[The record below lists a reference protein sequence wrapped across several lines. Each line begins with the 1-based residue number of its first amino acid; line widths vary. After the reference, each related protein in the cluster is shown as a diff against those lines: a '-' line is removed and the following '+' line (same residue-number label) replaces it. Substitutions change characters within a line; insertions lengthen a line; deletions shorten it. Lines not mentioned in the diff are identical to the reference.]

1 LRGTGMNKNELR
13 NLLGKMFSMRE
24 DLKNLMRTGLDWE
37 TISEIYDDLRAAIAD
52 LEEIIDS

>member
-13 NLLGKMFSMRE
+13 NLLGQMISMRE